1 MRKLMVVM
9 GLFVLAYG
17 QVAMSADAADKPIVL
32 AAVKAKNVAPA
43 VQPPA
48 PAHAAVSRVTRENV
62 IPEGSL
68 ERFGS
73 VGLPQ

>member
-1 MRKLMVVM
+1 MKKLMVVM
-9 GLFVLAYG
+9 GLFSLAYG
-17 QVAMSADAADKPIVL
+17 QFAMSADAADKPIVL
-32 AAVKAKNVAPA
+32 AAVKAKHVGPAGKSAPA
-43 VQPPA
+43 P
-48 PAHAAVSRVTRENV
+48 AAVSRVTRENV